1 MGVVTQMKWES
12 LTMGLGFL
20 KDVVPWYSHND
31 PG

>member
-20 KDVVPWYSHND
+20 KDVVP
-31 PG
+31 